1 MSDDV
6 THHRLRTGDTTLHVA
21 TAGPRDG
28 QPVLLI
34 HGWPQ
39 TWLAWRHLI
48 PRLDGYRLVMP
59 DLRGLGD
66 SGRNGAGYDKLSL
79 ARDLVGLTEVMEL
92 PDTFVVG
99 HDWGGVVAFYTT
111 WLLEQRAKGLAVLD
125 VTIPN
130 DLGSGTDIAQGGKR
144 WHHGFNRSALAER
157 LVIGREREYYG
168 WFYETLGRA
177 PDVIDPETIEAYVDA
192 YRDPECSRAGFEL
205 YRAIA
210 TDIDN
215 ARLVGR
221 HGIGVPVLALG
232 GDSSWGRGDE
242 PLESLSH
249 FATDVTGG
257 SVKDCGH
264 WIPEERPAELATALT
279 EFFTHCD
286 NPGESD

>member
-66 SGRNGAGYDKLSL
+66 SGRSDAGYDKLSL

-99 HDWGGVVAFYTT
+99 H
-111 WLLEQRAKGLAVLD
+111 

-177 PDVIDPETIEAYVDA
+177 PDVIDPETVDTYVDA

-221 HGIGVPVLALG
+221 HDIRVPALALG

-249 FATDVTGG
+249 FAADVTGG
-257 SVKDCGH
+257 SVKVCGH
-264 WIPEERPAELATALT
+264 WIPEERPAELAAALT

-286 NPGESD
+286 NLGESD